1 MQKAIISFA
10 LIVEQRYALIQKYSQ
25 TLQWTMRKR
34 FTAKTATMIL
44 LHQEK

>member
-1 MQKAIISFA
+1 MQKVIISFA
-10 LIVEQRYALIQKYSQ
+10 LIVEQRYALTQKYSQ
-25 TLQWTMRKR
+25 TMQWMMRRR